1 MLIFEYDVT
10 YEYYVLLKNK
20 YIAKKI
26 AEKEKELIL
35 VEKEYAAT
43 YAVYEEKMK
52 RTAETN
58 TEMYDL
64 KIFERKKNF
73 PVQIERNRKEQKDLN
88 HEVCRKCIC
97 YNMVDSNVRVW
108 CILPREFDVITCVRN
123 RLIYVAKY
131 C

>member
-1 MLIFEYDVT
+1 M
-10 YEYYVLLKNK
+10 
-20 YIAKKI
+20 
-26 AEKEKELIL
+26 
-35 VEKEYAAT
+35 EKEYAAT

-108 CILPREFDVITCVRN
+108 FILPREFDVITCVRN